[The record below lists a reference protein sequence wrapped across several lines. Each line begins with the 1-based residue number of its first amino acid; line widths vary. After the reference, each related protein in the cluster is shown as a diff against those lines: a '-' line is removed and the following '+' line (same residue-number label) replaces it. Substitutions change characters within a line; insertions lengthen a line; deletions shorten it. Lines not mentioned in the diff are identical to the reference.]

1 MPLASVTLVAVKV
14 PFVSVIVQPG
24 RPMPLLL
31 LILNPDMVN
40 AGAGA
45 GGGIVVG
52 VFVKFWFA
60 TSAPSMITVSVAGV
74 TFVQPDCI
82 VSVTVYV
89 PFSRPVN

>member
-1 MPLASVTLVAVKV
+1 MPLASVMLVAVKV

-24 RPMPLLL
+24 RPMSLLL

-40 AGAGA
+40 VGAGV
-45 GGGIVVG
+45 GGM
-52 VFVKFWFA
+52 FVKFWFV
-60 TSAPSMITVSVAGV
+60 TSAPSMVTVSVAGV
-74 TFVQPDCI
+74 TFVQPDFI